1 MTDTVKKMICVGVG
15 SRSLT
20 EGIGSYNLVEY
31 GDKERNVKNYS
42 VEYIINA
49 IKRRQMVVANLK
61 LNETHDGLIYTD
73 LAHQKAHIQPV
84 EVEDE
89 EDTIEEEKGSKKPRK
104 AVKHHKRKSS
114 GKSSGKRGR
123 KR

>member
-1 MTDTVKKMICVGVG
+1 MAESFKKMICVGVG

-31 GDKERNVKNYS
+31 GDQERNIKNYS

-49 IKRRQMVVANLK
+49 IKRRDMVVANLK
-61 LNETHDGLIYTD
+61 LNETLDGLVYTD
-73 LAHQKAHIQPV
+73 LAHQKAHIQPLDD
-84 EVEDE
+84 EDE
-89 EDTIEEEKGSKKPRK
+89 EDTIEDENGSKKPRK
-104 AVKHHKRKSS
+104 AVRRRKH
-114 GKSSGKRGR
+114 KSSGKRSR